1 VQSYTVHEGPNPPAD
16 RFERAERLEFV
27 KEGFDW
33 IATALTPLWLV
44 MRRLWLLLLGYL
56 ILVGGL
62 RLGLDAL
69 GADPRVWQILT
80 VAIHLLIGLE
90 ADSLQRWSL
99 DRNGY
104 VQVGSVV
111 GRSIDE
117 CERRFLDAW
126 LPEQR
131 SGPAPASALG
141 PAATAFASTGAEGRG
156 RSGGLFGWTR

>member
-1 VQSYTVHEGPNPPAD
+1 MQTYTVHEGPNPPAD

-33 IATALTPLWLV
+33 IAAALTPLWLL

-56 ILVGGL
+56 IVVGGL
-62 RLGLDAL
+62 RLGLDAM
-69 GADPRVWQILT
+69 GADPRAWQVLT
-80 VAIHLLIGLE
+80 AAIHLLIGLE
-90 ADSLQRWSL
+90 ADTLQRWTL
-99 DRNGY
+99 DKRGY

-126 LPEQR
+126 LPELR
-131 SGPAPASALG
+131 TGSAPGLELG
-141 PAATAFASTGAEGRG
+141 RAATAFASSGAESRG
-156 RSGGLFGWTR
+156 RSGGLLGWPR